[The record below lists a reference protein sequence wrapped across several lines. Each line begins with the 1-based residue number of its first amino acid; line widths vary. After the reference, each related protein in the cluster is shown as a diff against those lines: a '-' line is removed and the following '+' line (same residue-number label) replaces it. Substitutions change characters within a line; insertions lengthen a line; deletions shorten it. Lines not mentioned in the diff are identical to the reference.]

1 MGYCTG
7 DVCSAEMMPPSRERG
22 NPDGQET
29 AFINRNHQGPR
40 WRALWHEQ
48 ALHRLPCMR
57 QRQTAHQKADS
68 QKKRGLTVRF
78 RSSEHFLEHFEEKGG
93 SHFG

>member
-1 MGYCTG
+1 ML
-7 DVCSAEMMPPSRERG
+7 PPNRERG
-22 NPDGQET
+22 NADVQET
-29 AFINRNHQGPR
+29 AFINRHHQGPR
-40 WRALWHEQ
+40 WRTLWHEQ

-57 QRQTAHQKADS
+57 QRQTARQKADS

-78 RSSEHFLEHFEEKGG
+78 RSSEHFPEHFEEKGV

>member
-1 MGYCTG
+1 
-7 DVCSAEMMPPSRERG
+7 MMPPSRERG

-29 AFINRNHQGPR
+29 AFINGNHQGPR

-57 QRQTAHQKADS
+57 QRQTARQKADR